1 MCPASEQGVFGGKP
15 AGPFHYMRLFLTILI
30 MLETQKDTMVQL
42 TRSKIALR
50 KRRGLMLIAGL
61 SVLTLVSSCV
71 MPLAAQRANPESGAA
86 AITIPLGEPTP
97 FNPAAD
103 PALLTASMPLPATTP
118 STEQMVDA
126 ALAAQLGAQNLAPPV
141 VNPVIY
147 QSTLFQPG
155 AAATPFTVAGRS
167 STDMLRASLCLT
179 SAIYYEAANEPDDGQ
194 RAVAQVV
201 LNRVR
206 HPAYPNSV
214 CGVVYQGTERNDTL
228 CQFTFGCDG
237 ALARAPTSAGWAR
250 ARRVAVA
257 ALSGSVF
264 APVGLAT
271 HYHTLAVAPFWR
283 TSLTPTGIFG
293 AHIFYKMPGGA
304 GQPQA
309 FHARYYG
316 AEPSPAPKPKLYVAP
331 TAPIFANVTPLPI
344 PVVAP
349 TTQASA
355 SVPAPTIET
364 RVATIA
370 PTRSVASDR
379 RYIAGSLPESDV
391 LPQYRGSGEWIGR

>member
-1 MCPASEQGVFGGKP
+1 MSLVLAV
-15 AGPFHYMRLFLTILI
+15 LI
-30 MLETQKDTMVQL
+30 DLVTQKGNMVQL
-42 TRSKIALR
+42 KLSKMALR
-50 KRRGLMLIAGL
+50 KRRGLMLVAGL

-71 MPLAAQRANPESGAA
+71 MPLAAQRANPETGAA
-86 AITIPLGEPTP
+86 AITIPLSEPTP

-103 PALLTASMPLPATTP
+103 PALLVEGTPLQAATP
-118 STEQMVDA
+118 STEQMVDV
-126 ALAAQLGAQNLAPPV
+126 ALAAQLGAQNLMPPV
-141 VNPVIY
+141 VNPAIY
-147 QSTLFQPG
+147 QSTLFETG

-237 ALARAPTSAGWAR
+237 AMARAPTSAGWAR

-316 AEPSPAPKPKLYVAP
+316 AEPTPAPKPKLYVAP
-331 TAPIFANVTPLPI
+331 TAPMYANVTPLPI
-344 PVVAP
+344 PTVAP
-349 TTQASA
+349 TPQAWA
-355 SVPAPTIET
+355 AAPAPTIET

>member
-1 MCPASEQGVFGGKP
+1 MIQHKRP
-15 AGPFHYMRLFLTILI
+15 
-30 MLETQKDTMVQL
+30 
-42 TRSKIALR
+42 KITV
-50 KRRGLMLIAGL
+50 KHRRGMTLCGGL
-61 SVLTLVSSCV
+61 VVLTLVSSCV
-71 MPLAAQRANPESGAA
+71 MPLAAQRANPATGAA
-86 AITIPLGEPTP
+86 AITIPLGQPTP
-97 FNPAAD
+97 FNPTTD
-103 PALLTASMPLPATTP
+103 PALLAAATAASQLPLSP
-118 STEQMVDA
+118 TEQLVDA
-126 ALAAQLGAQNLAPPV
+126 VLAAQLSAQNLAPPT
-141 VNPVIY
+141 VNPAVY
-147 QSTLFQPG
+147 QSTLFQTG
-155 AAATPFTVAGRS
+155 AAATPFSVAGRS

-237 ALARAPTSAGWAR
+237 AMARAPTSLGWAR

-271 HYHTLAVAPFWR
+271 HYHTLAVAPYWR

-304 GQPQA
+304 GEPRA

-316 AEPSPAPKPKLYVAP
+316 AEPTPAPKPKLYVAQA
-331 TAPIFANVTPLPI
+331 APAFANVAPLPI
-344 PVVAP
+344 PAVGP
-349 TTQASA
+349 STQAWTA
-355 SVPAPTIET
+355 ATAPAIET
-364 RVATIA
+364 RVATMA

-391 LPQYRGSGEWIGR
+391 LPEYRGSGEWIGR

>member
-1 MCPASEQGVFGGKP
+1 MATRGFSN
-15 AGPFHYMRLFLTILI
+15 AAR
-30 MLETQKDTMVQL
+30 KD
-42 TRSKIALR
+42 
-50 KRRGLMLIAGL
+50 RRGFTVAAGL
-61 SVLTLVSSCV
+61 AMLTLLSSCV
-71 MPLAAQRANPESGAA
+71 MPLAAQRARPATGAA
-86 AITIPLGEPTP
+86 AITIALDEPTP

-103 PALLTASMPLPATTP
+103 PVLLATALPVQSGVASTD
-118 STEQMVDA
+118 QMVDA
-126 ALAAQLGAQNLAPPV
+126 ALSAQLGAQNLAPPV
-141 VNPVIY
+141 VSPAIY
-147 QSTLFQPG
+147 QSTLFQTG
-155 AAATPFTVAGRS
+155 AAAMPFTVAGRS

-304 GQPQA
+304 GQPLA
-309 FHARYYG
+309 FRARYYG

-331 TAPIFANVTPLPI
+331 TAPIFAGVTPLPI
-344 PVVAP
+344 PSVAAS
-349 TTQASA
+349 TQAWA
-355 SVPAPTIET
+355 AVPPPTVET
-364 RVATIA
+364 RVAAIA
-370 PTRSVASDR
+370 PTRSVAADR

-391 LPQYRGSGEWIGR
+391 LPQYRSSGEWIGR